1 MRQGARVYMKNLE
14 MFFNQFNQ
22 PKICQQINYVE
33 KLGAIL
39 MILSLY
45 YLGVF
50 GYQLFSQETAQR
62 QTLAVAEKR
71 VELEKR
77 PVPTEQIP
85 KTVEFSAVYNEPL
98 GTVEIPKLNRILPVI
113 EGTDA
118 NVLKQGVGHISET
131 AFPGQNEQI
140 IISGHRDTVFRNFN
154 KLEIGDDFIINMPYG
169 TYTYEMRKTDI
180 VSADDTTVIRK
191 MGEEVLV
198 ITTCYPFNYI
208 GDAPQRFIIYA
219 YPVENQHE

>member
-1 MRQGARVYMKNLE
+1 MKNLE
-14 MFFNQFNQ
+14 LFSNQFNH
-22 PKICQQINYVE
+22 PKIGQQIDYVE

-50 GYQLFSQETAQR
+50 GYQIFSHETAQR

-77 PVPTEQIP
+77 PVPSEQTP
-85 KTVEFSAVYNEPL
+85 KIVDFSAVYNEPL
-98 GTVEIPKLNRILPVI
+98 GTVEIPKLNRTLPLI

-118 NVLKQGVGHISET
+118 NVLKQGVGHYST
-131 AFPGQNEQI
+131 TVFPGQNEQI
-140 IISGHRDTVFRNFN
+140 LISGHRDTVFRNFDQ
-154 KLEIGDDFIINMPYG
+154 LEIGDYFILNMPYG
-169 TYTYEMRKTDI
+169 TYTYAIQKTDI
-180 VSADDTTVIRK
+180 VPKDDTTVIRK

-198 ITTCYPFNYI
+198 VSTCYPFRYI
-208 GDAPQRFIIYA
+208 GDAPERFIIYA